1 MVGWWVL
8 QIEPC
13 DWLTRFMR
21 VILPCL
27 SLVDAGLNSVNRF
40 YSKDSKVCVQ
50 KCTNLAVSLCTVH
63 LYRAV
68 RSSDHGD
75 LSRKIP
81 LTMRVCPIKKLLMFR
96 RNLMGLTKSLMELE
110 ELNQITINNN
120 VKGSQL
126 KRLRRIVIQLRM
138 I

>member
-1 MVGWWVL
+1 MGLLYLDCGLVGGLVGWWVL

-75 LSRKIP
+75 LSRK
-81 LTMRVCPIKKLLMFR
+81 
-96 RNLMGLTKSLMELE
+96 NLFDHADLSHKE
-110 ELNQITINNN
+110 TID
-120 VKGSQL
+120 GT
-126 KRLRRIVIQLRM
+126 
-138 I
+138 

>member
-1 MVGWWVL
+1 MFRQTTISSPNFFDFCTNTTNFQDPQHEVLMGLLYLDCGGLVCGSVL

-50 KCTNLAVSLCTVH
+50 KCTQLLAVSLCTVH
-63 LYRAV
+63 LYSAV

-75 LSRKIP
+75 LSRK
-81 LTMRVCPIKKLLMFR
+81 
-96 RNLMGLTKSLMELE
+96 NLFDHASLSNKE
-110 ELNQITINNN
+110 TID
-120 VKGSQL
+120 V
-126 KRLRRIVIQLRM
+126 
-138 I
+138 